1 VNVGNGFKAKMSRR
15 IIPLLALLIMGVT
28 GTVDAQEKVTIGL
41 VEDVVL
47 MPWKIRLPARIDT
60 GAAVSSLDARGLKVI
75 DQEVEFVLPSK
86 YGEQKIRLPIAGWHT
101 VRSAEAKER
110 RPIIEIELCRP
121 EVDPG
126 QSQPQRPDPDEMSL
140 PPQAK
145 HSAGN
150 FGGLRPHLLRSS
162 EMSRETANEE
172 ARGLA
177 GILPFPFHRRSPCLS
192 DPRSR
197 LSSPSCSSRANLGG
211 FRRPLRRNGRRR
223 G

>member
-1 VNVGNGFKAKMSRR
+1 MFVQRPKMSRR
-15 IIPLLALLIMGVT
+15 IIPLLALFIMGVT

-110 RPIIEIELCRP
+110 RPIIEIELCVGPKLIRARVNLNDRTRMKYP
-121 EVDPG
+121 FLLGRNILMENFVVDCD
-126 QSQPQRPDPDEMSL
+126 RTYCA
-140 PPQAK
+140 PPK
-145 HSAGN
+145 CI
-150 FGGLRPHLLRSS
+150 
-162 EMSRETANEE
+162 EE
-172 ARGLA
+172 E
-177 GILPFPFHRRSPCLS
+177 
-192 DPRSR
+192 
-197 LSSPSCSSRANLGG
+197 NK
-211 FRRPLRRNGRRR
+211 
-223 G
+223 